1 LVNEAN
7 LILLG
12 RAYWFLLPSRRNREA
27 ANAASHGY
35 FLEQWSHAPL
45 LQCSVFFFFLIN
57 EKSLVFFFR
66 TTPVQLIVDNIF
78 FLFF

>member
-45 LQCSVFFFFLIN
+45 LQCSVFFLKKN
-57 EKSLVFFFR
+57 
-66 TTPVQLIVDNIF
+66 Q
-78 FLFF
+78 